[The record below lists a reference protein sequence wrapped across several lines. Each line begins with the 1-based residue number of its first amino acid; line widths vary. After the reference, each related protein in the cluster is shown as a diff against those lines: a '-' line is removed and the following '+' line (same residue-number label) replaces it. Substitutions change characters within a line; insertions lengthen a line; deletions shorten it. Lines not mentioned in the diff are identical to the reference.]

1 MSQRQ
6 RKCLI
11 GLEND
16 EPAADKQEGFDAVEE
31 PVIET
36 LFIQEE
42 KNCKVQIQDF
52 SIVEN

>member
-42 KNCKVQIQDF
+42 KNCKVQI
-52 SIVEN
+52 